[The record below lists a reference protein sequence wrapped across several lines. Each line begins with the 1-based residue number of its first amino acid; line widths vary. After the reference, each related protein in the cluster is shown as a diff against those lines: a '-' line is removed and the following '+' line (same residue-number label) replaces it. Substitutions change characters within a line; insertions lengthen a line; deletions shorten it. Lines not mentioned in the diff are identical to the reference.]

1 MHSLLETRTRTRAW
15 NFSTNEGLKEK
26 IGPQKKLV
34 PKLIWFIKI
43 FDQRIFQLKQ
53 ERVTLQERIVQLA
66 LAILAFFGPNLQI
79 YITGKT

>member
-1 MHSLLETRTRTRAW
+1 MHSLLETRTRAW

-66 LAILAFFGPNLQI
+66 LAIS
-79 YITGKT
+79 

>member
-26 IGPQKKLV
+26 IGPKTLV

-66 LAILAFFGPNLQI
+66 LAIS
-79 YITGKT
+79 

>member
-66 LAILAFFGPNLQI
+66 LAIS
-79 YITGKT
+79 

>member
-1 MHSLLETRTRTRAW
+1 MHSLLETRTRAW

-26 IGPQKKLV
+26 IGPKKLV

-66 LAILAFFGPNLQI
+66 LAIS
-79 YITGKT
+79 

>member
-26 IGPQKKLV
+26 IGPPKKLV

-66 LAILAFFGPNLQI
+66 LAIS
-79 YITGKT
+79 

>member
-26 IGPQKKLV
+26 IGPPPKKLV

-66 LAILAFFGPNLQI
+66 LAIS
-79 YITGKT
+79 

>member
-26 IGPQKKLV
+26 IGPKKKLV

-66 LAILAFFGPNLQI
+66 LAIS
-79 YITGKT
+79 